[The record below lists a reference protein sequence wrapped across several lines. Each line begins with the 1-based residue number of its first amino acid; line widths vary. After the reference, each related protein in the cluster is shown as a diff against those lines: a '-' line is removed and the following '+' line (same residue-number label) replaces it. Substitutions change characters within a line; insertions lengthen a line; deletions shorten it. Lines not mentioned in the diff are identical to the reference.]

1 MILNEPRAGPVLNFE
16 KSHTIFNQTK
26 SSITDYRRPAVP
38 EQAMEQERER
48 ESRGS
53 FINALVL
60 GNREFSL
67 AYLARC
73 SSSAD

>member
-26 SSITDYRRPAVP
+26 SSITDYRRPAVT
-38 EQAMEQERER
+38 EQAMEQER